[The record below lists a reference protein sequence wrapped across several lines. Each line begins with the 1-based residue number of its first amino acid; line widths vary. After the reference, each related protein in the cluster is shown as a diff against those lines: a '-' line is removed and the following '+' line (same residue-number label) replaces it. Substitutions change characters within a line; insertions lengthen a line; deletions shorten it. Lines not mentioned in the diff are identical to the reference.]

1 MVIAGFEIVKDM
13 FDFAISVNQEA
24 DAMNT
29 IVGFAHEGLFTPDAE
44 LFAHL
49 VVLIRQE
56 RKVKQLFFRK
66 TGEFFGFIGADTQHI
81 NARFFNSSML
91 SRKPQACT
99 VQPGVMAFG

>member
-29 IVGFAHEGLFTPDAE
+29 IVGFAHEGLLPDAE
-44 LFAHL
+44 LLAHL

-56 RKVKQLFFRK
+56 RKVEQASSAKRK
-66 TGEFFGFIGADTQHI
+66 VFGFIGADTQHI
-81 NARFFNSSML
+81 NARFFQL
-91 SRKPQACT
+91 IHVIA
-99 VQPGVMAFG
+99 